1 MLRPRFL
8 SCVATLALAAAA
20 CSQKTDSSP
29 AVTEKAAAAPGPAE
43 AEAPEIMVPPGDGP
57 VAKVNGLEIPR
68 DAFNREFRQTLERY
82 RRARH
87 EVKPALRERLK
98 DNIVRRLV
106 DQQIIAQQAEKM
118 GVGVAPDLLETRW
131 QEHKKRYGSEEAFQA
146 FLERAGTTVKDV
158 RRSFDQNHLREAV
171 FRRIGEA
178 VTVSGEEARE
188 FFEKNEA
195 RYTEPEMVRASHVL
209 IRVAANATPELVT
222 EKRELAKKV
231 RAEAR
236 KKGADF
242 PALAAK
248 YGEDPTKDRGG
259 DLGFFP
265 RGRMVKAFEEAVWK
279 LDQGQISPVVKTQFG
294 FHVIKKTGHR
304 KAAKKSFEE
313 VNTQIERSLLA
324 RNRNAAIRESL
335 EKWKSEADV
344 EIFVKGDPNVIGAA
358 YDHKPPGIVP
368 LPDKGALEK
377 SLQLD
382 DKTRREL
389 QDSKIRRAVPASEQ

>member
-1 MLRPRFL
+1 MLRILLLPL
-8 SCVATLALAAAA
+8 TATLALSAAA
-20 CSQKTDSSP
+20 CSKKTDTPSP
-29 AVTEKAAAAPGPAE
+29 EPTTEKAAPAEPEAAP
-43 AEAPEIMVPPGDGP
+43 IDVPPGDGP
-57 VAKVNGLEIPR
+57 VAKVGGVEISR
-68 DAFNREFRQTLERY
+68 EAFNREYRQTLERY

-106 DQQIIAQQAEKM
+106 DQEIIAQQAEAL
-118 GVGVAPDLLETRW
+118 GVTVAPETLETRW

-146 FLERAGTTVKDV
+146 FLERAGTTAEDV

-178 VTVSGEEARE
+178 VTVSGKDARE

-195 RYTEPEMVRASHVL
+195 RYQEPEMVRASHVL
-209 IRVAANATPELVT
+209 IRVAPNASEDVVK

-231 RAEAR
+231 RTEAL
-236 KKGADF
+236 KKDAAF

-265 RGRMVKAFEEAVWK
+265 KGRMVKAFEDAVWK
-279 LDQGQISPVVKTQFG
+279 LPVGKVTPVVKTQFG

-304 KAAKKSFEE
+304 KASKKSFEE
-313 VNTQIERSLLA
+313 VNSQIERSLLA
-324 RNRNAAIRESL
+324 RNRNEAIREAL
-335 EKWKSEADV
+335 EKWKTEAEI
-344 EIFVKGDPNVIGAA
+344 EIFVKGDPSIIDASYEQRPA
-358 YDHKPPGIVP
+358 TLPIPGK
-368 LPDKGALEK
+368 DALEK
-377 SLQLD
+377 NLQLN
-382 DKTRREL
+382 DKTKLEL
-389 QDSKIRRAVPASEQ
+389 QKTKIKRKVPLSEQ